1 MSDAKKIYTGG
12 GGGGRKE
19 HNFLSEIWLQQR
31 VFQLNVTRIAGR

>member
-1 MSDAKKIYTGG
+1 MSDAKKFTRGR
-12 GGGGRKE
+12 GGRKE